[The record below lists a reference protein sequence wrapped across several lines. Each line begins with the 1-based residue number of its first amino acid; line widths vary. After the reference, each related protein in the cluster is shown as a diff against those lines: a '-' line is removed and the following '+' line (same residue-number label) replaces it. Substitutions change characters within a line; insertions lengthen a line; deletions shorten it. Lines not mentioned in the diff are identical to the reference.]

1 MFAMAIA
8 DTERSATTNTR
19 QHKRRPASKRLWI
32 IAAAITITVGLA
44 VLLAPMIV
52 ARTSLRHWVA
62 QQLIEPLDATATVG
76 SASLGWFSSPICEDV
91 RLNDREGRLAL
102 HLPNLQV
109 GSTLISLASDATN
122 LGEIQAPHAKLHLY
136 LRDDGS
142 SLEDLLAPLFEP
154 RESSGKQL
162 TATIKITD
170 GVIILHDQFDEKT
183 WRFEQVN
190 ATVKIDPDAPLD
202 VRVTAIVPTDE
213 NVGRLQAGR
222 LAVGLSI
229 DMRDAPPSPKENQLV
244 FKSDALPLEMLQC
257 VLSRFAPET
266 KLFGRLGADLQ
277 LGWGG
282 PEKTTSLSGQTT
294 IDELSFAAPWLD
306 GDVLE
311 LRQTEVQCDA
321 TCVDDW
327 LNVKQLLLMTDV
339 ARVSITG
346 ACPLDELRSGQWWSV
361 FGQRDYDI
369 GGDVDLAKLA
379 GLFPK
384 LLNLR
389 KDVAIT
395 GGKAA
400 FRLRTGQQNG
410 DRLWQGQADL
420 RGLTAV
426 HEKQTI
432 EWNQPIELA
441 LLARRA
447 SGQVIIDTLHCQS
460 DFLTL
465 DGRGRL
471 DDFVAQ
477 ANFDLGRLTAELR
490 RLVDLGET
498 RLAGTGTAEI
508 RVQQTEGKQ
517 LSAIGGIRVENFQ
530 CKLPSQDP
538 WSEPELLVRLRVAGQ
553 GGAKGWDVINTAILS
568 AAAGK
573 ESISLKLT
581 EPVNEISQQ
590 TVWPISLTAEGTIDH
605 WLPRAKAWVPLD
617 DWQISGPFRLTASG
631 TYGPQRITAHNANLD
646 IKRLSITLPTVRLV
660 ETGVSLRTAV
670 EWQRDTQQLELSEVV
685 LTAPSL
691 GCKAKRVKIATAGD
705 RMVID
710 GQMTCEADLARV
722 QSWFDDPKTVLSN
735 RLAGKLVAQ
744 IAVQNAGDDWRAKMD
759 CIVRDL
765 AVLTRDRT
773 TNTNRTQQAPRV
785 VWRDDEVRLSI
796 AGEYRGAEDVI
807 QLEALD
813 LEARSVTVGA
823 RGTIRAPTS
832 QCIANLS
839 GTVKYDLKNLAPLL
853 QSYTGRQ
860 IRLTGKHEEAFSL
873 RGSLGSQSDVA
884 GHPISVR
891 QRLAGAR
898 ASLDFSWESAD
909 IFGLQIG
916 GETIHAELNNSV
928 LSVKPLDIAVGKGR
942 LMLNPR
948 VQLSDDPVRLL
959 HDKGPV
965 IRNVQVTREVCARG
979 LKFVAPV
986 VADAVEVE
994 GRLSVALDH
1003 AKLPLPRVA
1012 EGDIVGRLTIHEM
1025 RLTPGKSTRDLVALA
1040 GQIEAI
1046 FRGLKAQHR
1055 TSQASNA
1062 AIMLSEQ
1069 QIPFRMAK
1077 GRVHHRGLEMKAGS
1091 AIIRTS
1097 GSVGLD
1103 ETLDLVVEV
1112 PIQKAWVGP
1121 RLQRLGWHKQ
1131 VIRIPVRGTLK
1142 KPKIEGRV
1150 LANLAKQLGQQAAQD
1165 LINQQLKR
1173 GLDQLFR
1180 P

>member
-8 DTERSATTNTR
+8 DIEPSATTSTP
-19 QHKRRPASKRLWI
+19 QRRRRSASKRLWI
-32 IAAAITITVGLA
+32 IAAATTITVGLA

-52 ARTSLRHWVA
+52 AHTSLRHWVA

-91 RLNDREGRLAL
+91 RLNDREGRLSL
-102 HLPNLQV
+102 RLPNLQV
-109 GSTLISLASDATN
+109 GSTLMSLASDTTDM
-122 LGEIQAPHAKLHLY
+122 GEIQAPQAELHLY
-136 LRDDGS
+136 VRDGGS
-142 SLEDLLAPLFEP
+142 SLEDLLAPLFES

-162 TATIKITD
+162 TATINITD
-170 GVIILHDQFDEKT
+170 GVIILHDQIDEKT
-183 WRFEQVN
+183 WRFEQIN
-190 ATVKIDPDAPLD
+190 ATVKIDPAAPLD
-202 VRVTAIVPTDE
+202 VRVTAIVPTDA
-213 NVGRLQAGR
+213 NVGRLKAGR

-229 DMRDAPPSPKENQLV
+229 DMRDNRPSPEENQLV
-244 FKSDALPLEMLQC
+244 FKSDALPLETLQC
-257 VLSRFAPET
+257 VLTRFAPDA
-266 KLFGRLGADLQ
+266 KLLGRLGADLQ

-282 PEKTTSLSGQTT
+282 PAKAASLSGQTT

-306 GDVLE
+306 GDVLQ
-311 LRQTEVQCDA
+311 LYQTEVQCDA
-321 TCVDDW
+321 TCADDW
-327 LNVKQLLLMTDV
+327 LNVKQLLLTTDV

-379 GLFPK
+379 GLFPR

-400 FRLRTGQQNG
+400 FRLRTGQQG
-410 DRLWQGQADL
+410 EDRLWQGQADL

-432 EWNQPIELA
+432 EWKQPIELA

-477 ANFDLGRLTAELR
+477 AKFDLGRLTAELR

-508 RVQQTEGKQ
+508 RVQQTDEKR
-517 LSAIGGIRVENFQ
+517 LSAIGDIRVENFQ
-530 CKLPSQDP
+530 CKLPNQDP
-538 WSEPELLVRLRVAGQ
+538 WNERELLLGLRVAGR
-553 GGAKGWDVINTAILS
+553 GGAQGWDVINTAALS

-581 EPVNEISQQ
+581 ESVNEISPQ

-617 DWQISGPFRLTASG
+617 DWQIAGPFRLTASG
-631 TYGPQRITAHNANLD
+631 SYGPKRITAHNVNLD
-646 IKRLSITLPTVRLV
+646 VKRLAINSPTVRLV
-660 ETGVSLRTAV
+660 ETGVSLRTAA
-670 EWQRDTQQLELSEVV
+670 EWQRDTQQLELTEAV

-705 RMVID
+705 RMAID

-722 QSWFDDPKTVLSN
+722 QAWFDDPKTVTPN
-735 RLAGKLVAQ
+735 RWAGKLLAQ
-744 IAVQNAGDDWRAKMD
+744 IAMQHAGDDWRAQID
-759 CIVRDL
+759 GVVHDL
-765 AVLTRDRT
+765 AVIANDRAANSTRVE
-773 TNTNRTQQAPRV
+773 RV
-785 VWRDDEVRLSI
+785 VWRDNEVRLSV

-813 LEARSVTVGA
+813 LEAQSITVGA
-823 RGTIRAPTS
+823 RGTIKAPTS

-853 QSYTGRQ
+853 QTYTGRQ

-873 RGSLGSQSDVA
+873 HGSLGNPSDVA

-909 IFGLQIG
+909 VFGLQIG

-1003 AKLPLPRVA
+1003 AKLPLPQAA
-1012 EGDIVGRLTIHEM
+1012 EGNVVGRLTIHEM

-1046 FRGLKAQHR
+1046 LRGLKAQR
-1055 TSQASNA
+1055 RASQASDA
-1062 AIMLSEQ
+1062 VITLSEQ

-1077 GRVHHRGLEMKAGS
+1077 GRVHHQGLEMKAGS
-1091 AIIRTS
+1091 AVIRTS

-1121 RLQRLGWHKQ
+1121 RLQRLGWHNQ
-1131 VIRIPVRGTLK
+1131 VIRVPVRGTLK
-1142 KPKIEGRV
+1142 KPKIERRV
-1150 LANLAKQLGQQAAQD
+1150 LANLAKKLGQQAAQD